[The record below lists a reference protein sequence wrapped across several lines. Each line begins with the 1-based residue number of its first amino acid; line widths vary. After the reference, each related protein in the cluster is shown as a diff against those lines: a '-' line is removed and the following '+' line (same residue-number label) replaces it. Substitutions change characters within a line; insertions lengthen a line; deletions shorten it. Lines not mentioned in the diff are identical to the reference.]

1 MPTVDGPSRMTTRSF
16 PDLDI
21 GEELGSYRD
30 CVSLERVRRFLNVR
44 GSSRL
49 DGRFTNLEAAQALG
63 LPRLL
68 VPGPLLAGIVDRAVR
83 GWLPRGRLVKL
94 DLVFRRNLW
103 QGVPFDLQAVVVDVE
118 NRAEG
123 PSVDLD
129 LTLTDDHGDRCVT
142 GMATVVF
149 PTER

>member
-1 MPTVDGPSRMTTRSF
+1 MTARSF
-16 PDLDI
+16 HDLDL
-21 GEELGSYRD
+21 GDELGPARD
-30 CVSLERVRRFLNVR
+30 CVGPERVRRFLTVR
-44 GSSRL
+44 GSYRL

-68 VPGPLLAGIVDRAVR
+68 VPGPLLAGIVDRTLR
-83 GWLPRGRLVKL
+83 GWLPTGRLIKL

-103 QGVPFDLQAVVVDVE
+103 QDVPFDIHAVVVDVE
-118 NRAEG
+118 ERADG

-129 LTLTDDHGDRCVT
+129 LTLIDENGDRCVT

-149 PTER
+149 PSDP